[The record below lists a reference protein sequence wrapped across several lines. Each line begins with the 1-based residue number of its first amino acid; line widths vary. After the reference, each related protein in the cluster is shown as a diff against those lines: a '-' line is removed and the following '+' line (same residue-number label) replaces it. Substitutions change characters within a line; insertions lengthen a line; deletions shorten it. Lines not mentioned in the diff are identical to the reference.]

1 MSDTR
6 SIEVATDPEA
16 EALPAWVR
24 PVVYVFLAVFL
35 VCGAFAVE
43 RWPLTGFR
51 LYSDLRVEERHSP
64 SVVALLADGEEQRL
78 RFDDLP
84 MGWHAT
90 DRILRQFPRM
100 TQAERD
106 EVCDAWVQPLRDD
119 GLDVVGVRVDDM
131 VAHLAEPDRRTEA
144 VAVLYRCGA

>member
-1 MSDTR
+1 MRDTR
-6 SIEVATDPEA
+6 TISAPPESEVHELSPWLRVA
-16 EALPAWVR
+16 
-24 PVVYVFLAVFL
+24 VYAFLVVFL

-51 LYSDLRVEERHSP
+51 LYSGLRVEERHSP
-64 SVVALLADGEEQRL
+64 SVVALLADGGEERL

-100 TQAERD
+100 TQGERD
-106 EVCDAWVQPLRDD
+106 EVCDAWVQPLRDE
-119 GLDVVGVRVDDM
+119 GVDVVGVRVDDM
-131 VAHLAEPDRRTEA
+131 VAHLGDPDRPTEA
-144 VAVLYRCGA
+144 VAVLWECGA